1 MKYQKSFID
10 KSTVNTADSSW
21 HSNPY
26 TFLLITNH
34 RAKGITAQT
43 VGLGKLTPGLSLRA
57 KGKKRTKQNGV
68 KNLLFMQKLHL
79 GDEMK
84 NNLIFKGLVLL

>member
-26 TFLLITNH
+26 TFLSITNH

-43 VGLGKLTPGLSLRA
+43 AGLGKLTPGLSLRA
-57 KGKKRTKQNGV
+57 KGKKE
-68 KNLLFMQKLHL
+68 KN
-79 GDEMK
+79 
-84 NNLIFKGLVLL
+84 